1 MRAMKWKQ
9 AGCIGLSL
17 FFGSRW
23 IAADPALPPPVGQN
37 IYQHRPPG
45 QPGGASDATSSDLD
59 SSFDNLDVID
69 PSLMGKI
76 AVLRVGSEVGENNLL
91 AIFAGMKNKTSHRL
105 NLEVQTIYKDK
116 DGNALNSGSWIP
128 FALEPH
134 EEKEYHSASIS
145 EDAVDF
151 LVRVRR
157 AANVPIH
164 G

>member
-1 MRAMKWKQ
+1 MTSMRAMKWKQ

-23 IAADPALPPPVGQN
+23 IAADPA
-37 IYQHRPPG
+37 
-45 QPGGASDATSSDLD
+45 SDLD

-69 PSLMGKI
+69 PGLMGKI
-76 AVLRVGSEVGENNLL
+76 AVLRVGSEIGENNLL

-128 FALEPH
+128 FTLEPH

-157 AANVPIH
+157 AANVPAH